1 MYHTPSTPIFW
12 IGGPALGDANIKGD
26 SVLLP
31 VNPDI
36 DCPSPM
42 PIGGGPLGGI
52 PPPIP
57 GPLLP
62 WGIASVGGI
71 PGPLVSIPDGG
82 IPGPDEGP
90 ESTLDTAPDNTPGTP
105 GPVGGRTPGPTNRGE

>member
-42 PIGGGPLGGI
+42 PIGGGPL
-52 PPPIP
+52 P